1 MAYIG
6 QGLSEGFRQSYSY
19 IAQLNQ
25 EVFTASYVA
34 GQVDVYVNGVHQY
47 PTNYTATNGA
57 NVTITGLTTGDE
69 VVIIAQN
76 MFSVAD
82 TVSASQGGAYSN
94 NVTFGDNVKA
104 TFGDSA
110 DLEIYHDS
118 SNSYVKDAGTGNLI
132 LAGNNIQIMNSTASA
147 NYITGTNGGAVQ
159 LHYNGPAKLS
169 TTNTGI
175 NVTGTVTADG
185 VNVPDGEYLRFNTN
199 GLTLRTNANNAYIVE
214 NSGGKLAIQ
223 ASNLEL
229 SNTAGTQ
236 TYAYFS
242 DGGSSQ
248 IFYNNDK
255 KLETTNTGID
265 VTGTVVSDAIHVPGG
280 GNIATNEAFGTDA
293 LVNNT
298 TGDYN
303 TAIGYQALQAN
314 IGGVWNTAVGW
325 QSLWKNTTGS
335 YNTAYGVGAL
345 VDNVS
350 GYQNIGIGMA
360 AGSAL
365 TGSYNT
371 VIGSIPGEAGISNTV
386 IIGAG
391 STERLRINSTGD
403 ILVSTGNVI
412 PVTATQDLG
421 TITDPWQN
429 IYTQDLNLS
438 NEKRVEG
445 NSVDGTKGNWTIQE
459 GEEHLYIINNKSGK
473 KYRFAL
479 EEIQ

>member
-69 VVIIAQN
+69 VVIVAQN

-110 DLEIYHDS
+110 DLEIYHDG
-118 SNSYVKDAGTGNLI
+118 SNSYIDDAGEGSLFLRSGTTYIQNAAGTKTSI
-132 LAGNNIQIMNSTASA
+132 LTNAGAGQTLYHNNTPVFVTTA
-147 NYITGTNGGAVQ
+147 
-159 LHYNGPAKLS
+159 
-169 TTNTGI
+169 TGI
-175 NVTGTVTADG
+175 DVTGTVTADG

-229 SNTAGTQ
+229 SNTASTQ

-242 DGGSSQ
+242 DGGS
-248 IFYNNDK
+248 
-255 KLETTNTGID
+255 
-265 VTGTVVSDAIHVPGG
+265 
-280 GNIATNEAFGTDA
+280 
-293 LVNNT
+293 
-298 TGDYN
+298 
-303 TAIGYQALQAN
+303 
-314 IGGVWNTAVGW
+314 
-325 QSLWKNTTGS
+325 
-335 YNTAYGVGAL
+335 
-345 VDNVS
+345 
-350 GYQNIGIGMA
+350 
-360 AGSAL
+360 
-365 TGSYNT
+365 
-371 VIGSIPGEAGISNTV
+371 
-386 IIGAG
+386 
-391 STERLRINSTGD
+391 
-403 ILVSTGNVI
+403 
-412 PVTATQDLG
+412 
-421 TITDPWQN
+421 
-429 IYTQDLNLS
+429 
-438 NEKRVEG
+438 
-445 NSVDGTKGNWTIQE
+445 
-459 GEEHLYIINNKSGK
+459 
-473 KYRFAL
+473 
-479 EEIQ
+479 